1 MEAGLKEKL
10 YEVEFESFKIKEIE
24 EFNDKSAI
32 LNAKLEVSVTMGRC
46 KTSIKDILD
55 LKTGDIIVLDKTMDE
70 DLDININSKTV
81 AFGEPIK
88 VDDKISVRLL
98 EFKNKFD

>member
-1 MEAGLKEKL
+1 METGLREKL
-10 YEVEFESFKIKEIE
+10 YEVEFETLKVKDIE
-24 EFNDKSAI
+24 VFDNKDAI
-32 LNAKLEVSVTMGRC
+32 LNAKLEISVTVGSC

-55 LKTGDIIVLDKTMDE
+55 LKTGDILYLDKTVDE

-88 VDDKISVRLL
+88 VDDKISVRLTD
-98 EFKNKFD
+98 FKQKFD

>member
-1 MEAGLKEKL
+1 MEAGLREKL
-10 YEVEFESFKIKEIE
+10 YEVEFESLNVKEIE
-24 EFNDKSAI
+24 ELNNKSAI
-32 LNAKLEVSVTMGRC
+32 LNAKLEVSVTMGGC

-55 LKTGDIIVLDKTMDE
+55 LKTGDILLLDKTVDE

-88 VDDKISVRLL
+88 VDDKISVRLSG
-98 EFKNKFD
+98 FKNKLD

>member
-1 MEAGLKEKL
+1 MEPGLKEKL

-32 LNAKLEVSVTMGRC
+32 LNAKLEVSVTMGSC

-81 AFGEPIK
+81 ALGEPIK

-98 EFKNKFD
+98 DFKNKID

>member
-10 YEVEFESFKIKEIE
+10 YEVEFESLNVKEIE
-24 EFNDKSAI
+24 EFDNKSAI
-32 LNAKLEVSVTMGRC
+32 LNAKLEVSVTVGSC

-55 LKTGDIIVLDKTMDE
+55 FKTGDIIFLDKTVDE
-70 DLDININSKTV
+70 DLDININNKAV

-98 EFKNKFD
+98 DFKNKFD

>member
-1 MEAGLKEKL
+1 MEPGLKEKL

-32 LNAKLEVSVTMGRC
+32 LNAKLEVSVTMGSC

-55 LKTGDIIVLDKTMDE
+55 LKTGDIIVLDKNMDE

-81 AFGEPIK
+81 ALGDPIK

-98 EFKNKFD
+98 DFKNNID